1 MMLENRE
8 RTSVM
13 PNGGDTK
20 SRVGAALS
28 HAFPGARLRVIER
41 DGGVEVQVMS
51 RALANMHSEER
62 HHRILDALREDGGDH
77 LHGAQIEHL
86 QADFFRIVPPRLAL
100 AESEVLTIR
109 AIAPDHRSSVAREVL
124 PRHRRASASYDPSN
138 ELAKILRGEAD
149 VPIILDDAHCLVC
162 LVPEPESPGHVFVIT
177 KKPTKDLFG
186 LKDAELVRLFATAR
200 RVGQAVRDALGASG
214 LMLIQRNGRIGGSE
228 VPHCHVEVIPRF
240 SNEATIP
247 EMPIVGAKVVAVE
260 RAEAIRA
267 ALLEQNPPGSG
278 LRRLF
283 RLVRGM
289 VARSSARA

>member
-1 MMLENRE
+1 MLENRE

-41 DGGVEVQVMS
+41 HGGVEVQVMS

-109 AIAPDHRSSVAREVL
+109 AIAPDRPSSVARTVT
-124 PRHRRASASYDPSN
+124 PRHKQASRSYDPGN
-138 ELAKILRGEAD
+138 EFVKILRGEAD
-149 VPIILDDAHCLVC
+149 VTIILDDAHCLVC
-162 LVPEPESPGHVFVIT
+162 SAPEPEGPGHVLVIT
-177 KKPTKDLFG
+177 KQPTKDLFG

-200 RVGQAVRDALGASG
+200 Q
-214 LMLIQRNGRIGGSE
+214 
-228 VPHCHVEVIPRF
+228 H
-240 SNEATIP
+240 
-247 EMPIVGAKVVAVE
+247 
-260 RAEAIRA
+260 AEAIRA
-267 ALLEQNPPGSG
+267 ALLEQSPPVTG
-278 LRRLF
+278 LRRLI
-283 RLVRGM
+283 RLARSM
-289 VARSSARA
+289 VARSSAEGVS